1 MIAIGMTP
9 MTEQYLVGELSL
21 RLARLCEVAGRTGFE
36 RAVVQ
41 LRREAEVEPLG
52 SLRRPLVHAL
62 ALCDQLCW
70 DSLARGEMSAF
81 TSQVAVCVDLHDF
94 GVCAGL
100 LAE

>member
-1 MIAIGMTP
+1 

-21 RLARLCEVAGRTGFE
+21 RLARLREVAGHTSIE
-36 RAVVQ
+36 RAVSQ
-41 LRREAEVEPLG
+41 LRREAETQPIE
-52 SLRRPLVHAL
+52 SLWRPLVHAM

-70 DSLARGEMSAF
+70 DSLTQGEMASF
-81 TSQVAVCVDLHDF
+81 TTRVAVCADLHDF